1 MLEGVRFHKKA
12 KKTPVVIPN
21 LEARWGPDQKEAF
34 KILRERL
41 VSPEVLVPPRA
52 GVLRRL
58 YADACDEGLGAELL
72 QLEPSPD
79 GEPWRPMAS

>member
-12 KKTPVVIPN
+12 KRTPVVIPN
-21 LEARWGPDQKEAF
+21 FEARWGPDQQEAF
-34 KILRERL
+34 EILRERL

-52 GVLRRL
+52 GARRRL
-58 YADACDEGLGAELL
+58 YADAGDVGLGAALL

-79 GEPWRPMAS
+79 REV